1 MNETRTITVVSIIQ
15 KQKLGPQH
23 PRKLGG
29 FNSPPTPTKKNT
41 KKIFKKFVISAFH
54 CVVFL
59 ASKLVLKFKGI
70 QKPSTSNFEHY
81 FSVKIS

>member
-1 MNETRTITVVSIIQ
+1 MNETRTITIISIIQ
-15 KQKLGPQH
+15 KQKLGPQY

-29 FNSPPTPTKKNT
+29 FNSPPTPTKKNKP

-59 ASKLVLKFKGI
+59 ASKLVLKF
-70 QKPSTSNFEHY
+70 
-81 FSVKIS
+81 